1 MYKVL
6 EIHSFWAYLTLGIT
20 LITIIKFFYSFL
32 LRKKFKR
39 IDFRIALIA
48 LIFNHIQLLIGII
61 LYYTSSKFTLWD
73 EGVTSVMSNEV
84 YRQHLVEHPIAN
96 ILGILI
102 LTVGWS
108 MHKRTTID
116 SKKFLRIGVFYLIG
130 LLAILSRIPWNNFLN

>member
-61 LYYTSSKFTLWD
+61 LYYTSPKFTWWD

>member
-1 MYKVL
+1 
-6 EIHSFWAYLTLGIT
+6 
-20 LITIIKFFYSFL
+20 
-32 LRKKFKR
+32 
-39 IDFRIALIA
+39 
-48 LIFNHIQLLIGII
+48 
-61 LYYTSSKFTLWD
+61 
-73 EGVTSVMSNEV
+73 MSNEV